1 MEYRLLGT
9 FEVDAD
15 GVDLTPTRKQ
25 HRALLALLLLRA
37 GEVVATDDLVDALWG
52 ERPPESAQTALH
64 GHISALRKRLGAER
78 IETEAP
84 GYLLRLADE
93 DEVDIRR
100 LERAAAVGPAAD
112 RPARAEQLREA
123 LALFRGEPLAEFRYD
138 AFARQEVARLEEL
151 RLWLLEEQ
159 IQTELE
165 LGRDEEVVPELE
177 RLIAENPDRE
187 GLRAQLMLA
196 LYQAGRQADA
206 LRAFQE
212 ARSMLID
219 ELGLEPS
226 PALQRLEQ
234 QILNQDPELVA
245 PDAFAPARHARA
257 TIKPTGIVT
266 FLFTK
271 APGSARELVQTV
283 VGQHGGFNVD
293 TDDDSILVAF
303 TRARDAVATAVG
315 IQQVARS
322 VAALRI
328 GISSADATSTD
339 TGYGG
344 PGVRGAESIWSGAHD
359 GQILFSHTTRDLL
372 QQTPFDRT
380 NMRDLGDHRLKDLMP
395 AQRLFQLDAPGL
407 EHEFPPLRSLETRPT
422 NLPLQPTPLIGRER
436 EMREVAGILN
446 QPDVRV
452 VTLTGTGG
460 TGKTRL
466 ALQVAA
472 DLLDDF
478 ADGVFFVGLASL
490 ADPELVLATV
500 ARTLDVLGASGEE
513 LGENLGRHLRDRQL
527 LLVLDNFEHLLEAAP
542 LVAEI
547 AETTSAA
554 KLLVTSRAQLHLA
567 EEHVYPVTPL
577 AMPTSS
583 DDVDRLLQC
592 ESVALFSSRARS
604 VRSDFVV
611 TTGNAQP
618 VAEIC
623 KALDG
628 LPLAIELAATRVG
641 VLPPAALLERLDRR
655 LRLLKGGA
663 RDAPERQRTI
673 RATIDWSYDL
683 LEPQEQRL
691 FVRLA
696 VFAGGCTLESAER
709 ICGDGLDVVDGLA
722 SLTDSGLARVEGT
735 DEEPRF
741 VTLETIRE
749 YAVERLEKSG
759 EGDEL
764 RRRHGEHFLALAEEA
779 EPNLRGSPGRWLE
792 RLDREHDN
800 LRAALDWFEA
810 SGEREHAL
818 RLAGALWRFWYLRGL
833 LAEGGRRL
841 ESVLRRDE
849 RPTAARAKALNGAA
863 VMAVNSGDAALARL
877 RAEEGLA
884 LHQTLEDPWGA
895 AYSGFMLGVAEED
908 EERGQQLHEESVRV
922 FRELGD
928 EHSALLVSRNLALT
942 YAQRGD
948 GERSRALYEDNL
960 RRARETGNDRIEAS
974 TLGALAMIAVDE
986 GRVEDANSMLK
997 TSLRIHD
1004 ELGDLL
1010 DTAVDLCRF
1019 AGVLARQ
1026 GRAAPAACL
1035 LSSFETQGT
1044 GIGARRLSVA
1054 ELNEKTLAAI
1064 RAQLD
1069 DDALAEAWEQGRML
1083 TIDEAVAFALDS

>member
-1 MEYRLLGT
+1 
-9 FEVDAD
+9 
-15 GVDLTPTRKQ
+15 
-25 HRALLALLLLRA
+25 
-37 GEVVATDDLVDALWG
+37 
-52 ERPPESAQTALH
+52 
-64 GHISALRKRLGAER
+64 
-78 IETEAP
+78 
-84 GYLLRLADE
+84 
-93 DEVDIRR
+93 
-100 LERAAAVGPAAD
+100 
-112 RPARAEQLREA
+112 
-123 LALFRGEPLAEFRYD
+123 
-138 AFARQEVARLEEL
+138 
-151 RLWLLEEQ
+151 
-159 IQTELE
+159 
-165 LGRDEEVVPELE
+165 
-177 RLIAENPDRE
+177 
-187 GLRAQLMLA
+187 
-196 LYQAGRQADA
+196 
-206 LRAFQE
+206 
-212 ARSMLID
+212 
-219 ELGLEPS
+219 
-226 PALQRLEQ
+226 
-234 QILNQDPELVA
+234 
-245 PDAFAPARHARA
+245 
-257 TIKPTGIVT
+257 
-266 FLFTK
+266 
-271 APGSARELVQTV
+271 
-283 VGQHGGFNVD
+283 
-293 TDDDSILVAF
+293 
-303 TRARDAVATAVG
+303 
-315 IQQVARS
+315 
-322 VAALRI
+322 
-328 GISSADATSTD
+328 
-339 TGYGG
+339 
-344 PGVRGAESIWSGAHD
+344 
-359 GQILFSHTTRDLL
+359 
-372 QQTPFDRT
+372 
-380 NMRDLGDHRLKDLMP
+380 MRDLGEHRLKDLMP

-407 EHEFPPLRSLETRPT
+407 EHEFPPPRSLETRGT

-436 EMREVAGILN
+436 EVREVAGMLK
-446 QPDVRV
+446 QPEVRV
-452 VTLTGTGG
+452 LTLTGTGG

-490 ADPELVLATV
+490 ADPELVLASV
-500 ARTLDVLGASGEE
+500 ARILDVQGASGEE
-513 LGENLGRHLRDRQL
+513 LEENLGRHLRDRQL

-547 AETTSAA
+547 AATASAV
-554 KLLVTSRAQLHLA
+554 KLLVTSRAQLHVA
-567 EEHVYPVTPL
+567 GEHVYTVSPL
-577 AMPTSS
+577 AMPSS
-583 DDVDRLLQC
+583 ADDVDRLVQC

-604 VRSDFVV
+604 VRSDFAV
-611 TTGNAQP
+611 TAGNAQP
-618 VAEIC
+618 VAAIC
-623 KALDG
+623 IALDG

-641 VLPPAALLERLDRR
+641 VLPPAALLERLDSR

-749 YAVERLEKSG
+749 YAVERLDESG
-759 EGDEL
+759 EAEEL

-818 RLAGALWRFWYLRGL
+818 RLAGALWRFWYLRGH

-841 ESVLRRDE
+841 ESVLRSDE
-849 RPTAARAKALNGAA
+849 RPTAARAKALIGAA

-884 LHQTLEDPWGA
+884 LHRSLGDPWGA

-908 EERGQQLHEESVRV
+908 EARGQQLLEESVRV

-928 EHSALLVSRNLALT
+928 EHSALLVSRQLASI
-942 YAQRGD
+942 YAQLGE
-948 GERSRALYEDNL
+948 GERSRAVYEDNL

-974 TLGALAMIAVDE
+974 TLGALAMIALDE

-1044 GIGARRLSVA
+1044 GIGVRRSSVA
-1054 ELNEKTLAAI
+1054 ELNEQTLAAI

-1069 DDALAEAWEQGRML
+1069 DDALAEAWEHGRKL